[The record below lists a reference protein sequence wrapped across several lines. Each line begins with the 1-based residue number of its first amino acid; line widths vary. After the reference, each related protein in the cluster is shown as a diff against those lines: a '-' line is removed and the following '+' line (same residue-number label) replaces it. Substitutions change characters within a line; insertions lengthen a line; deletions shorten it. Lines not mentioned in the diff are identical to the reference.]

1 MKKHTIERQAATEAA
16 AKAASAPGRVTIL
29 LQGRRVEVSKADAD
43 RMAETGIR
51 FAYLCKKGH
60 LTMTVP
66 VNDDRSDLAEVAD
79 ELLLAAYGAAN
90 QLPGGNRYRAQCVA
104 ACEKVKTVLG
114 RRDAAE
120 RAKGEPM
127 AGVTAQ
133 PLQTKGIC
141 QMHRDGHICGR
152 LGQPANLWRV
162 TWGDGV
168 AMDLCTICMASLV
181 FEE

>member
-1 MKKHTIERQAATEAA
+1 MKKRNTEGTTATEAA
-16 AKAASAPGRVTIL
+16 GKAASGAGRVTIL
-29 LQGRRVEVSKADAD
+29 LQGRRVEVAKADAD

-51 FAYLCKKGH
+51 FAYLCKKGN

-66 VNDDRSDLAEVAD
+66 VNDDRSELAEVAD

-90 QLPGGNRYRAQCVA
+90 QLAEGNRYRTGCVA
-104 ACEKVKTVLG
+104 ACEKVKTALG

-127 AGVTAQ
+127 AGVEAQ
-133 PLQTKGIC
+133 PIHERGTCSL
-141 QMHRDGHICGR
+141 HAEH
-152 LGQPANLWRV
+152 ANVNLWRV
-162 TWGDGV
+162 SWGDGV
-168 AMDLCTICMASLV
+168 TMDLCTRCMASLV